1 MMAQRDHSAA
11 LSRPMADWRA
21 QARERWLALAPRER
35 YGLAIGLAIVAI
47 ALVWLVAIQPA
58 WHTLRSAPAELDAL
72 EAQWQQMQR
81 LAGESRELRTA
92 APVPQ
97 AQSAAALRA
106 ATERL
111 GAQAKLSQAGERAT
125 LNLSGVSGAQL
136 GAWLVEARSAARA
149 RVVEAQLT
157 RGPQGYSGNV
167 VVTLG
172 GGA

>member
-1 MMAQRDHSAA
+1 
-11 LSRPMADWRA
+11 
-21 QARERWLALAPRER
+21 
-35 YGLAIGLAIVAI
+35 
-47 ALVWLVAIQPA
+47 
-58 WHTLRSAPAELDAL
+58 LRSAPAELDAL